1 MERREG
7 KELVQ
12 VPLGPGATV
21 GRSEREHNHCTAG
34 SPFSVRKSQ
43 YADEILTLKA

>member
-12 VPLGPGATV
+12 VPLGPGATA
-21 GRSEREHNHCTAG
+21 GRSEREHNRRTAG
-34 SPFSVRKSQ
+34 SPSSVRKSQ
-43 YADEILTLKA
+43 YADETSTRKA